1 MGRPR
6 GFDETEVIRAAAA
19 LFADRA
25 YDGVSVD
32 DLVTHLGV
40 HRNSLYKTFGSK
52 RGLYLAA
59 LRWHVKHQVHPLVS
73 AVGAA
78 GDLAEAVRGTLAAPD
93 DGGALDLLL
102 MAAAERAPVDQ
113 EVRAEVGA
121 ALDALDQAI
130 GTALTGASPDRAD
143 APALAGAL
151 TAALIGLRL
160 RARATTAAT
169 ESDRAAAA
177 LAQRLAPHPPSENQE

>member
-6 GFDETEVIRAAAA
+6 GFDETEVIATAAA

-59 LRWHVKHQVHPLVS
+59 LRWQLKHQVHPLIS
-73 AVGAA
+73 EVGAA
-78 GDLAEAVRGTLAAPD
+78 GDITEAVRHALAAHD
-93 DGGALDLLL
+93 ESGVLDLLL
-102 MAAAERAPVDQ
+102 MAAVERAPVDQ
-113 EVRAEVGA
+113 EVRAEVSA
-121 ALDALDQAI
+121 ALRALDEAVS
-130 GTALTGASPDRAD
+130 TVLTGTSPGSAD
-143 APALAGAL
+143 APAPVLAEAL
-151 TAALIGLRL
+151 TSTLIGLRL
-160 RARATTAAT
+160 RARAMAAGT
-169 ESDRAAAA
+169 ESDQAAVTLARHLNRA
-177 LAQRLAPHPPSENQE
+177 